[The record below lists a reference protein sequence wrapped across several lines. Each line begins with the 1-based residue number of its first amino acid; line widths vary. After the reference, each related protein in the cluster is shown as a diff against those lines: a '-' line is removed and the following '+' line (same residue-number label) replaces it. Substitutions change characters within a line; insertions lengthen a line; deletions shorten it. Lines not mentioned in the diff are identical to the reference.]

1 MHLVTGVIIAAL
13 AGKAKQ
19 NKVLQGLPMYQTG
32 PIQIAHALPGRIRFF
47 IPTLRDNHDAMKGGI
62 EQLRALKGIDSV
74 TCSTIT
80 GSLVVRFNQELI
92 PPPLLF
98 SAIARLLG
106 LEHELEKPI
115 TGEVIKEIRQL
126 GGSFNRR
133 IYDETHGML
142 DLPTLAVGGLLV
154 LGGKKLLVEKWA
166 TVPTG
171 LTLLWW
177 AFHLINRGE
186 GTNS

>member
-32 PIQIAHALPGRIRFF
+32 PIQIAHALLGRIRFI

-92 PPPLLF
+92 PP
-98 SAIARLLG
+98 RC
-106 LEHELEKPI
+106 
-115 TGEVIKEIRQL
+115 
-126 GGSFNRR
+126 
-133 IYDETHGML
+133 
-142 DLPTLAVGGLLV
+142 
-154 LGGKKLLVEKWA
+154 
-166 TVPTG
+166 
-171 LTLLWW
+171 
-177 AFHLINRGE
+177 
-186 GTNS
+186 